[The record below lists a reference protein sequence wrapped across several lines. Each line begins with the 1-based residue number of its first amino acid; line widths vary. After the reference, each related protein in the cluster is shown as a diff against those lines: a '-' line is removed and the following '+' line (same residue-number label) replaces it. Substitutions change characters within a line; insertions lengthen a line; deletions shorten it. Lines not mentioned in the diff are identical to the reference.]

1 MATKKV
7 KIANP
12 LKRRNPA
19 AVSLSDPKFRPRI
32 VRDKTKYTRKGRK
45 V

>member
-1 MATKKV
+1 MNN

-19 AVSLSDPKFRPRI
+19 AAALSNPQFRTRK
-32 VRDKTKYTRKGRK
+32 VRDRTKYTRKGRK
-45 V
+45 PGE